1 MGEVVVFAY
10 GVAALAGLALLGVGA
25 FRRSRTVMVAGGAIL
40 LALAGAW
47 TLGLP
52 GAAAGVI
59 ALGFWRPGGPR
70 RPDGS
75 R

>member
-10 GVAALAGLALLGVGA
+10 GVAALVGLALLAVGA
-25 FRRSRTVMVAGGAIL
+25 FRRSRTAMVVGSAIL

-47 TLGLP
+47 TLGP
-52 GAAAGVI
+52 TGALAGVI
-59 ALGFWRPGGPR
+59 ALGFWRPGR
-70 RPDGS
+70 SRAPDRS